1 MQKKRGALDLS
12 MNTIVVIVIGITIL
26 TLGLR
31 WIYGVFGDIEETRRG
46 VGEGMRQQ
54 IRETFGDS
62 DDSINVIPKTVSL
75 EQGEKFDV
83 GLGIRNTLSQR
94 HSFVY
99 DIIVQDTPPN
109 SDKNLVRSWFVSG
122 AGTPIGLDSGELQA
136 DIISID
142 IPKQNAPLGVYRVS
156 ITLKCTD
163 NCGIDDYVPFVLR
176 VQ

>member
-31 WIYGVFGDIEETRRG
+31 WVFGVFGDIEESRRG
-46 VGEGMRQQ
+46 VSEGMRQQ
-54 IRETFGDS
+54 IRETFGETDEA
-62 DDSINVIPKTVSL
+62 INMIPKTVTL

-83 GLGIRNTLSQR
+83 GLGIRNTLKEQ
-94 HSFVY
+94 HPFVY
-99 DIIVQDTPPN
+99 DIIIQDIPEN
-109 SDKNLVRSWFVSG
+109 ADKNVVKNWFVSG
-122 AGTPIGLDSGELQA
+122 AGTPINLDSGELQA

-142 IPKQNAPLGVYRVS
+142 VPKQNAPLGVYRISV
-156 ITLKCTD
+156 TLKCTD
-163 NCGIDDYVPFVLR
+163 GCGIDEYVPFVLR